1 MSTANDEAAVVRAP
15 RRRRRANATSGA
27 RPHRVVIKHSDEEL
41 AMVQA
46 MAAVQGIS
54 PPRLYVRALT
64 TGDVEA
70 AARLQRIRDEL
81 AATRRLL
88 AAVSNNVNQL
98 AAAANSTG
106 VVGEDLAGTLAAV
119 RRVTARIDGVV
130 RAVEEEGR

>member
-1 MSTANDEAAVVRAP
+1 MPTTTTEAAVKPA
-15 RRRRRANATSGA
+15 RRRRRANASQGA

-41 AMVQA
+41 ATVKA

-81 AATRRLL
+81 TATRRLL
-88 AAVSNNVNQL
+88 AAVSNNVNQI
-98 AAAANSTG
+98 AVAANSTG
-106 VVGEDLAGTLAAV
+106 QAGEDLIATLDAV
-119 RRVTARIDGVV
+119 RRVASRIEGVV
-130 RAVEEEGR
+130 RAVEEERR

>member
-1 MSTANDEAAVVRAP
+1 MTAGTEQPMGAARG
-15 RRRRRANATSGA
+15 RRRRANSAGGA
-27 RPHRVVIKHSDEEL
+27 RENRVVIKHTDEEI
-41 AMVQA
+41 ATVRA

-81 AATRRLL
+81 SATRRLL
-88 AAVSNNVNQL
+88 AAVSNNVNQI
-98 AAAANSTG
+98 ATAANATG
-106 VVGEDLAGTLAAV
+106 EVGENLEATLAAV
-119 RRVTARIDGVV
+119 RRVAARVDGVV

>member
-1 MSTANDEAAVVRAP
+1 MTSTGTEERMKP
-15 RRRRRANATSGA
+15 TRRRRRANASQGA
-27 RPHRVVIKHSDEEL
+27 REHRVVIKHSAEEL
-41 AMVQA
+41 ATVRA

-81 AATRRLL
+81 TATRRLL
-88 AAVSNNVNQL
+88 AAVSNNVNQI

-106 VVGEDLAGTLAAV
+106 QIGEDLAATLDAV
-119 RRVTARIDGVV
+119 RRVSARIDGVV